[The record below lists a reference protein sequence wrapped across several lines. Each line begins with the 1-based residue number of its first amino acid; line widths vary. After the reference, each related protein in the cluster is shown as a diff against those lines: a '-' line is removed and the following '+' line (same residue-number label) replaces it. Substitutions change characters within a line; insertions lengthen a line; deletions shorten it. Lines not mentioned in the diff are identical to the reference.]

1 MNVVAGAWPSSGP
14 NPDTLGPEPK
24 ENFHGVLFS
33 SGRAG
38 LEFAV
43 KSLGLTR
50 SHIVEIPKFSSHCVL
65 SSVGKIASPTTIKT
79 SNPNATLVYEQ
90 WGWPFSEDGVKELFS
105 PSSRLPVIIDSVD
118 TVFDSE
124 ASLSGLSIE
133 KCFRVWSLGKT
144 LGVMGAGLVTQ
155 HGEFL
160 TPPVGGS
167 GRGNWANI
175 VQELKLI
182 GIDPVNFFRS
192 NSDVPSADALELA
205 NSKKILPALEAEKQA
220 RRRNLSLLWESL
232 GPLLEWP
239 MWMLLAMEH
248 AAPVLAPVALGL
260 AQGEQDAVID
270 MLSEQVGVEA
280 RSYHFN
286 ISGNPLRERYVPV
299 VALPLHREVSEQQLE
314 EACSIIFQA
323 LT

>member
-24 ENFHGVLFS
+24 ESFHGVPFS

-50 SHIVEIPKFSSHCVL
+50 SHTVEVPQFSSHCVL

-90 WGWPFSEDGVKELFS
+90 WGWPFSEDGVEELFS
-105 PSSRLPVIIDSVD
+105 PSRRSPVIIDSVD

-124 ASLSGLSIE
+124 ASLSRLSME
-133 KCFRVWSLGKT
+133 KCLRVWSLGKT

-155 HGEFL
+155 RGEFL

-167 GRGNWANI
+167 GRGDWANI
-175 VQELKLI
+175 VQELQLI

-192 NSDVPSADALELA
+192 NSDVPSEDALELA
-205 NSKKILPALEAEKQA
+205 NSKKFFLLLKQKSRPDGA
-220 RRRNLSLLWESL
+220 TFLC
-232 GPLLEWP
+232 
-239 MWMLLAMEH
+239 
-248 AAPVLAPVALGL
+248 
-260 AQGEQDAVID
+260 
-270 MLSEQVGVEA
+270 
-280 RSYHFN
+280 
-286 ISGNPLRERYVPV
+286 SGNL
-299 VALPLHREVSEQQLE
+299 
-314 EACSIIFQA
+314 
-323 LT
+323 